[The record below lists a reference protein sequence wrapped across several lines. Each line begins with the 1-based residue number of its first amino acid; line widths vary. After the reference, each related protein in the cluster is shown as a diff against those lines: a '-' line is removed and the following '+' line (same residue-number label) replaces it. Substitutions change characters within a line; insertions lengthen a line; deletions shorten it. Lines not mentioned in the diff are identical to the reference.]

1 MKILNQDMIIQRLK
15 SDADLLGKNC
25 EFDVKE
31 RVLNQLKDIEIIE
44 SPSSV
49 NSPKPMFKKI
59 LMPLVGAAVL
69 ALIAS
74 QLIFPVNTMDQTPSN
89 LVSVDKS
96 HHLISN
102 NQAVVE
108 EKAANKLAEKLAIK
122 EDMLFIAQV
131 FSM

>member
-1 MKILNQDMIIQRLK
+1 MKILNQDMMIQRLK

-31 RVLNQLKDIEIIE
+31 RVLNQLKNIEIIE
-44 SPSSV
+44 SPSSIKT
-49 NSPKPMFKKI
+49 PKPMFKKI
-59 LMPLVGAAVL
+59 MIPLVGAAVL

-74 QLIFPVNTMDQTPSN
+74 QFIFPINTMDQTPSN
-89 LVSVDKS
+89 LVLIDKP
-96 HHLISN
+96 HGLTSN
-102 NQAVVE
+102 NQAVIE
-108 EKAANKLAEKLAIK
+108 EKTVNQVDEKLAIK